1 MYKYG
6 FVWYLIV
13 RVKNNI
19 TDSMLFYPL
28 VVPDPVVITFQES
41 DDDNLDQ
48 DYLSI
53 CLDASARL
61 TDMAPHPHDCTKFI
75 ACQAGSRAG
84 SWIATIRE
92 CSPGTVFDQKIS
104 RCNFR
109 DNVTRCQTGELE

>member
-1 MYKYG
+1 
-6 FVWYLIV
+6 
-13 RVKNNI
+13 
-19 TDSMLFYPL
+19 MLFYPL

-84 SWIATIRE
+84 SWIATVRE
-92 CSPGTVFDQKIS
+92 CSPGTVFDEKIS

-109 DNVTRCQTGELE
+109 DNVTRCQTGESE